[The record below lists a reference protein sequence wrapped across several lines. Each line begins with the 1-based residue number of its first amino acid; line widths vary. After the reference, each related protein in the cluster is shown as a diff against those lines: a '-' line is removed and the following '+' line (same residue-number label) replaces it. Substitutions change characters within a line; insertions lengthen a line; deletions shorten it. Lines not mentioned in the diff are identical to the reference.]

1 MHFTFAA
8 GRAGHGIGLMS
19 TEQPHVARY
28 DHTTL
33 REDMAITIEPGWVDQ
48 QLGTFVAEENLV
60 IRDGAPQLLTVTNRE
75 LVEVDARRYA

>member
-33 REDMAITIEPGWVDQ
+33 REEMAITIEPGWVDQ
-48 QLGTFVAEENLV
+48 QLGTFVAEENSFHRGDRFFTRSDRSATRL
-60 IRDGAPQLLTVTNRE
+60 PK
-75 LVEVDARRYA
+75 